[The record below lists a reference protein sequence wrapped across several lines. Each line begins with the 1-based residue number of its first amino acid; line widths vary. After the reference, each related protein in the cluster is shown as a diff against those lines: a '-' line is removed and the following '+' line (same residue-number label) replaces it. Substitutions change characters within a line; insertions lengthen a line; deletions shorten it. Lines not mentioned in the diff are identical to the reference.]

1 MKTIAATPDEA
12 PHHVENFLQPEAREQ
27 SKIAAATCNI
37 ATALPCSIPVTVCLF
52 FDGTNSMERARDG
65 KRTGLPDPKA
75 GIPALLSNT
84 PLTPEECSH
93 SNVARLFSQVRWWP
107 CCCCAAAMSILA
119 RPMSSS
125 C

>member
-12 PHHVENFLQPEAREQ
+12 PHPVENFLQPEAREQ

-52 FDGTNSMERARDG
+52 FDGTNSMERDRDG
-65 KRTGLPDPKA
+65 KRTGL
-75 GIPALLSNT
+75 
-84 PLTPEECSH
+84 
-93 SNVARLFSQVRWWP
+93 RLFSQICWWP

-119 RPMSSS
+119 RLMSSS
-125 C
+125 W